1 MLEASL
7 YISEHLPE
15 GAKGIWALVHCAT
28 WMALGE
34 LEWVPFQV
42 LRKSVDIN
50 LLGAARLTQI
60 MLPLIRRTSGRIVFL
75 SSGAFFLKA
84 PSRCCCVR

>member
-15 GAKGIWALVHCAT
+15 GAKGIWALVHCAA

-75 SSGAFFLKA
+75 SSGGWFLSECFANK
-84 PSRCCCVR
+84 